1 MKLFDAM
8 VYFRQ
13 QCPVGTNLDAY
24 VIAQALAGKPAA
36 LRLLDAEDLFDDS
49 PERELRQL
57 QHPKYKLSVDDL
69 LLVDGIPPGI
79 TGVVTDGVTQWTTD
93 STQPYAMSTMYTRS
107 P

>member
-1 MKLFDAM
+1 MKIFDAL

-69 LLVDGIPPGI
+69 PPGI
-79 TGVVTDGVTQWTTD
+79 SGIVTDGITEWTTD